1 MIEQRMLFVH
11 LLFWFILPLT
21 ALHAQSP
28 GEWAQRAALPTPR
41 QEMPLVTLQGRLVVA
56 GGFLESRAATNLIE
70 VFDPATNAWST
81 IPPLPM
87 AMNHLQAAV
96 VEDKLYVLG
105 GYVGSTFTPTDEVF
119 EYDPASNQWTM
130 KARMPSARGAA
141 MTGVMDGKIYVI
153 GGEPGRR
160 ENDVYDPAADEWTSG
175 ARMPTG
181 REHLAGAAIDSLIYV
196 VGGRGGGMNHGAL
209 EAYAPQSDIWYT
221 LADMPTARGG
231 LAATAFDG
239 KLYVFGGEFFGAT
252 SGVFEETEEYD
263 PTTNTWRTLEPMPHP
278 RHGMGAVTVRDS
290 IFIIGGGP
298 VAGFGVTDV
307 NSIFIPPSVVTTV
320 TDEQT
325 LPDGFTLKQNYP
337 NPFNPTTTI
346 EFALPQ
352 TSEMVL
358 RIYNLR
364 GEVVNTLIQGTHSA
378 GVQSVTWDGTDHLG
392 RSVTSGLYFYK
403 LDVGTFTE
411 IRKMTFLK

>member
-1 MIEQRMLFVH
+1 M
-11 LLFWFILPLT
+11 
-21 ALHAQSP
+21 
-28 GEWAQRAALPTPR
+28 
-41 QEMPLVTLQGRLVVA
+41 TLEGRLVVA

-81 IPPLPM
+81 IPPLPV

-96 VEDKLYVLG
+96 VDDKLYILG
-105 GYVGSTFTPTDEVF
+105 GYVGSTFTPTDQVF
-119 EYDPASNQWTM
+119 EYGPITNQWSM
-130 KARMPSARGAA
+130 KASMPSARGAG
-141 MTGVMDGKIYVI
+141 MTAIMDGRIYVI

-160 ENDVYDPAADEWTSG
+160 ENDVYDPATDEWTSL
-175 ARMPTG
+175 AKMPTG

-196 VGGRGGGMNHGAL
+196 VGGRGGGMNHSAL
-209 EAYAPQSDIWYT
+209 EAYSPQSDIWYT

-263 PTTNTWRTLEPMPHP
+263 PMTNTWRTLEPMPEP
-278 RHGMGAVTVRDS
+278 RHGMGAVTVGDS

-307 NSIFIPPSVVTTV
+307 NSIFVPPLAVTSIA
-320 TDEQT
+320 DEKT
-325 LPDGFTLKQNYP
+325 LPEEFVLKQNYP

-346 EFALPQ
+346 EFSLPQ
-352 TSEMVL
+352 TSEVVL

-364 GEVVNTLIQGTHSA
+364 GEVVNTLMQGTQSP
-378 GVQSVTWDGTDHLG
+378 GVKSVTWDGSDDRG
-392 RSVTSGLYFYK
+392 RQVASGLYFYR
-403 LDVGTFTE
+403 LDIGTFTE